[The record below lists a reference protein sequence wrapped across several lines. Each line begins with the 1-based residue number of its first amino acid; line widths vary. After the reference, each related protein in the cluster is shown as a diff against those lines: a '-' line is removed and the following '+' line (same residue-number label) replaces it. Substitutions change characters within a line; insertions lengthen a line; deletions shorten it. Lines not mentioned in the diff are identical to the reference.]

1 MAIIAPW
8 REWDIKSRDEEIDYA
23 EAHHIPLKINR
34 ETNYSKDKNLW
45 HLSHEGLDLEDPGN
59 EPQYD
64 KPGFLELGVSP
75 KTAPDKSEFV
85 ELAFEK
91 GVPVSLNG
99 EKMKPAVLIAKLNEI
114 GGRNGIGLYD
124 VVENRLVGMKSRGV
138 YETPGG
144 TILYKAHEVLE
155 TLTLDK
161 LTAHKK
167 RELAITF
174 GELVYDGQWFSPLRK
189 ALSAFVTSTQENVT
203 GKVRLELYKGNMI
216 NAGVWSP
223 YSLYREDIATFAA
236 GGDYKQSD
244 ATGFISIYG
253 LPTKVQAIVNNEKEV
268 MLTAVTG
275 INWGDEGK
283 GRVIDLLAEHAD
295 VVARYQGGNNA
306 GHTVVTEQGKF
317 ILNLL
322 PSGIL
327 HPDVVCVLGAGM
339 VIDLDHLAGE
349 MDAIEERGVK
359 VGSENLKLSDKA
371 TISMPWH
378 KVQDG
383 LEEDRLAQ
391 KGAAFGSTRRGIAYA
406 YSDKYRKKTLRL
418 GDLLHLDEKRVQ
430 DRLHM
435 ILESKN
441 LELGGCYHQEPM
453 SYDAL
458 LEWCRMQ
465 AGQFAP
471 YICDVGAFLK
481 QAHDSGKRIVLEA
494 QLGAMR
500 DIDYGIFPFTSS
512 SNTLAAYAPLGA
524 GIPNCRLDHVVGVLK
539 AYSTCVG
546 AGPFA
551 AENAMSEDWNEQ
563 LRKAGG
569 EYGAATGRPRRVGP
583 FDCVAS
589 RYGLT
594 CQGAD
599 KIALTKLDVLSSMKE
614 IPVITGYTLDGVQVP
629 SFDPLSDLD
638 RVEPVVTM
646 LPGWNKDISG
656 CKSWDELPKEAK
668 AYVEFLEKQLGHE
681 IQFVSTGAEREKF
694 VLKGEWL

>member
-1 MAIIAPW
+1 
-8 REWDIKSRDEEIDYA
+8 
-23 EAHHIPLKINR
+23 
-34 ETNYSKDKNLW
+34 
-45 HLSHEGLDLEDPGN
+45 
-59 EPQYD
+59 
-64 KPGFLELGVSP
+64 
-75 KTAPDKSEFV
+75 
-85 ELAFEK
+85 
-91 GVPVSLNG
+91 
-99 EKMKPAVLIAKLNEI
+99 
-114 GGRNGIGLYD
+114 
-124 VVENRLVGMKSRGV
+124 
-138 YETPGG
+138 
-144 TILYKAHEVLE
+144 
-155 TLTLDK
+155 
-161 LTAHKK
+161 
-167 RELAITF
+167 
-174 GELVYDGQWFSPLRK
+174 
-189 ALSAFVTSTQENVT
+189 
-203 GKVRLELYKGNMI
+203 
-216 NAGVWSP
+216 
-223 YSLYREDIATFAA
+223 
-236 GGDYKQSD
+236 
-244 ATGFISIYG
+244 
-253 LPTKVQAIVNNEKEV
+253 

-283 GRVIDLLAEHAD
+283 GRVIDLLAENAD

-359 VGSENLKLSDKA
+359 VGPENLKLSDKA

-471 YICDVGAFLK
+471 YICDVGAFLQ

-500 DIDYGIFPFTSS
+500 DIDYGIFPYTSS
-512 SNTLAAYAPLGA
+512 SSTISAYGPIGA
-524 GIPNCRLDHVVGVLK
+524 GIPGEHLNQVVGVLK

-546 AGPFA
+546 AGPFV
-551 AENAMSEDWNEQ
+551 AERAMPEAWMEA
-563 LRKAGG
+563 LRKSGG

-583 FDCVAS
+583 FDAVAS
-589 RYGLT
+589 LYGLK
-594 CQGAD
+594 CQKAD
-599 KIALTKLDVLSSMKE
+599 KIALTKLDVLSSLDV
-614 IPVITGYTLDGVQVP
+614 IPIIVGYRHGDETTTC
-629 SFDPLSDLD
+629 FDPLEDLD
-638 RVEPVVTM
+638 SCEPIVEY
-646 LPGWNKDISG
+646 LPGWKEDISA
-656 CKSWDELPKEAK
+656 CTDYNDLPDKAK
-668 AYVEFLEKQLGHE
+668 AYITRLEKLLEHE
-681 IQFVSTGAEREKF
+681 IQFISVGAERNQYL
-694 VLKGEWL
+694 LKGEWL